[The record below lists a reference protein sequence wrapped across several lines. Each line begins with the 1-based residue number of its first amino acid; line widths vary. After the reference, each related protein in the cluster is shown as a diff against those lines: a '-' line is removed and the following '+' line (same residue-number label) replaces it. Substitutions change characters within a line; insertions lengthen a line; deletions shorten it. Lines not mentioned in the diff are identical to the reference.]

1 MPNAFAHL
9 VFYSWPLVV
18 YVIFR
23 KQALVPALIWSVF
36 AGYMLL
42 PGRIGLELPLL
53 PTIGKDQMVTI
64 SAAVMCYVKLMMDR
78 TTPAWDMSATDGRS
92 GSAVPCPPK
101 DAMGR
106 AMVWTLILIVL
117 TTPLITVLGNSEPI
131 IAGPTYI
138 PGLRLYDALS
148 MIAGS
153 LFTLLP
159 FVLGWRFL
167 NTAQSHVIFLKVMC
181 CMLVVY
187 SIPALWEIRM
197 SPHLNIQIYGFR
209 PSAFVQHVRAGGY
222 RPLVFLNHGLML
234 GLLLAMAILA
244 AAVLWRHF
252 REEAKKSGIW
262 ILCICWLSLT
272 LFLSKNLGASIITVA
287 LLPVVMLMKVRGQ
300 MLVAAILS
308 GVVLIYPMLRGAGY
322 IPVYA
327 VHDYIEERNPE
338 RAQSFKFRLD
348 HEETLLEKANEK
360 PVLGWGSWGRN
371 MVYDE
376 VTGENLSVT
385 DGTWIIIIGVF
396 GWVGYIGYFGLLTVP
411 LILLALRRRR
421 LEIPVA
427 TSGLGL
433 ILAANLFD
441 LIPNSGLSPMTWLT
455 AGSMMGYFAT
465 AIQTARHPQTARTDA
480 PRAEVAE
487 RAPDDPAAPQART
500 RRTPRAPTA
509 TAPLRVSRHTPEG
522 RPENSPRKARKRS

>member
-42 PGRIGLELPLL
+42 PGGIGLDLPLL

-64 SAAVMCYVKLMMDR
+64 SAAVMCYVKLLMDR
-78 TTPAWDMSATDGRS
+78 TAPAWDMSATDGRS
-92 GSAVPCPPK
+92 GIAIPDPPQG
-101 DAMGR
+101 ATARGI
-106 AMVWTLILIVL
+106 VWTLILIVL
-117 TTPLITVLGNSEPI
+117 TTPLITVLSNSEPL

-153 LFTLLP
+153 LFILLP

-181 CMLVVY
+181 YMLLCY
-187 SIPALWEIRM
+187 SLLALWEIRM

-209 PSAFVQHVRAGGY
+209 PSAFVQHMRAGGY

-252 REEAKKSGIW
+252 REGATKSGIW
-262 ILCICWLSLT
+262 IFCICWLSLT
-272 LFLSKNLGASIITVA
+272 LFLSKNLGATLITMA

-308 GVVLIYPMLRGAGY
+308 GVVLLYPMLRGAGY

-327 VHDYIEERNPE
+327 VHTYMEERNPE

-348 HEETLLEKANEK
+348 HEETLLKKANEK
-360 PVLGWGSWGRN
+360 PVFGWGSWGRN
-371 MVYDE
+371 MLFDE

-385 DGTWIIIIGVF
+385 DGAWIIFIGMY
-396 GWVGYIGYFGLLTVP
+396 GWVGYIGLFGLLTLP

-421 LEIPVA
+421 LEIPIA

-441 LIPNSGLSPMTWLT
+441 LIPNSGLTPMTWLT

-465 AIQTARHPQTARTDA
+465 AMQAARHPQTARTDA
-480 PRAEVAE
+480 AQADVADL
-487 RAPDDPAAPQART
+487 APDQAVPQAPT
-500 RRTPRAPTA
+500 RRTPRAPA
-509 TAPLRVSRHTPEG
+509 VPAPLRVSRHTPEE
-522 RPENSPRKARKRS
+522 RPGSRPRKARERS